1 VLRVAILTSSP
12 AGNAARITHYLAR
25 AVPEIQIVG
34 AIVDT
39 GARPDRSR
47 QIDRLRA
54 WFRHGG
60 LSYVVWRL
68 WFQVRPKL
76 VRTPPRARYFHTL
89 QDLGREFGFP
99 VLEVPNINS
108 PETEKALRQFDPEL
122 GVSIGNRM
130 ITPSIFSIPR
140 DGTLNI
146 HHGKIPEFRGGPPAF
161 WEVYRGAATMGVSVH
176 RIDVQLD
183 HGELLAEAEVPIGA
197 GEAPRAIMERA
208 YEVDYQLL
216 VRVLRD
222 MPSGD
227 LKPLAVDL
235 SGSCVN
241 TLPSRRELRAVRRR
255 VGLSLWP
262 DDFRHA
268 RLLAIPTQP
277 GSPAANDHE
286 RPA

>member
-1 VLRVAILTSSP
+1 MLRVAILTSSP

-25 AVPEIQIVG
+25 AVADVQIVG
-34 AIVDT
+34 AVVDT
-39 GARPDRSR
+39 GSQPDRSR

-54 WFRHGG
+54 WYRHGG
-60 LSYVVWRL
+60 LSYAAWRVWL
-68 WFQVRPKL
+68 QLRPKL
-76 VRTPPRARYFHTL
+76 VRPAPRPSYFRTL
-89 QDLGREFGFP
+89 RDLGDEFGFP
-99 VLEVPNINS
+99 VLEVPNVNS
-108 PETEKALRQFDPEL
+108 PEADKELRRLEPDL
-122 GVSIGNRM
+122 GVSIGNRV
-130 ITPSIFSIPR
+130 IAPSIFSIPR
-140 DGTLNI
+140 DGMVNL

-216 VRVLRD
+216 ARVLRD

-277 GSPAANDHE
+277 GSPAANHHE